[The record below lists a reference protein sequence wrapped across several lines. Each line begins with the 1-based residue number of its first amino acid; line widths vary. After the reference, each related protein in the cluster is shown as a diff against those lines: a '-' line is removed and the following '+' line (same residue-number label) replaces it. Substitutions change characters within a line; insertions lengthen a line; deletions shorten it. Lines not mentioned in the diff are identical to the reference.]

1 MEVEV
6 LSLFPEM
13 FAPVLDASILG
24 RATRSGKLTVHLT
37 DPRDFV
43 EVRPLA
49 DPATP
54 PGEFQRKQI
63 DDTPYGG
70 GAGMVIRPE
79 PVVRAIESVEAAR
92 GKAHKIFLSPSGKPL
107 SQAIVHRL
115 AQQPRLLLLCGR
127 YEGIDE
133 RALGFVDEE
142 ISIGDYVLSGGELA
156 ALVLIDAVAR
166 LQVGV
171 LGNQQSAVEESFS
184 SGLLEYPH
192 YTRPAEFRG
201 QGIPAVLVSGNHA
214 KIARWRRQQSLRR
227 TRARRPDLFAAH
239 PLSDEDRKL
248 LEAPDESA

>member
-43 EVRPLA
+43 EVKAPTDA
-49 DPATP
+49 ATP
-54 PGEFQRKQI
+54 AGEFQRKQI

-107 SQAIVHRL
+107 SQAIVQRL

-133 RALGFVDEE
+133 RALAFVDEE

-192 YTRPAEFRG
+192 FTRPAEFRG
-201 QGIPAVLVSGNHA
+201 QGIPPVLLSGNHA
-214 KIARWRRQQSLRR
+214 KIARWRRQQALRR
-227 TRARRPDLFAAH
+227 TRARRPDLLATH

-248 LEAPDESA
+248 LEGPDESA